1 MSKEQEY
8 VIDLEAE
15 KKELERRYEL
25 LIKAASKHF
34 KNPEQN
40 KEEVRK
46 AFDIAVDAHKDM
58 RRKSGE
64 PYIYHP
70 IEVAMIAAEEM
81 GLGTTSVIC
90 ALLHDVVEDTELTL
104 DDMKNLF
111 GEDVSQ
117 IIDGL
122 TKIEGVFDNVK
133 SIQAENFR
141 KIVLTLS
148 NDVRVIL
155 IKIAD
160 RLHNMR
166 TLEHM
171 RRDKQL
177 KIASETLFLY
187 APLAHRLGLYNIK
200 TELEDLCL
208 KYMEPEAYQ
217 DITKKLE
224 KTHDVRERFI
234 KVFTQ
239 PIIKSLDELNV
250 KYEIKGRTKSVYSI
264 YNKIHNKGVP
274 FDEIY
279 DIFAIRIILDVPQNL
294 EKSEIWRTYSV
305 ITDLYQPKPDR
316 LRDWISFPRAN
327 GYESLHVTVMSPTGK
342 WVEVQIRSQRMDEV
356 AERGYAAHW
365 KYKENNAETAIDEW
379 IGKIRELLEM
389 YQEGDSVDFM
399 DAFKLNLY
407 TQEVYV
413 FTPKGEI
420 RTMPSGSTALDF
432 AYEIH
437 TDLGNKCLGAKVNNK
452 LVPLSYPIKSGDQL
466 EIITS
471 QKQSPKEDWLSFVTT
486 SKAKGRIKAALKEEK
501 RKIADDGKE
510 IFERKA
516 KRLNLNFVPEDM
528 AKILKYFGLND
539 SLEFYY
545 RVGKGMISSA
555 QIKNFYNEEHKKSWY
570 QYLASKISR
579 KEKSKAPEPQSE
591 FKQLLEKT
599 KEKGN
604 ELLIGDSM
612 EKLDY
617 TLSPCCSPIPGDEVF
632 GFVTINEGIKIH
644 KTTCPNAVQML
655 SHYAYR
661 VVNARWVD
669 QKSIAFLTGLKVTG
683 IDEVGIVN
691 KITRLISNQMK
702 VNMRSISFDTDDG
715 TFEGKIIVYVQ
726 DTKHLD
732 ELMSKLKTVP
742 GVLSVKRMDNQIEGK
757 TEVN

>member
-1 MSKEQEY
+1 MSNEKEY
-8 VIDLEAE
+8 VIDVEAE
-15 KKELERRYEL
+15 KKEIERRYDL

-34 KNPEQN
+34 KNESED
-40 KEEVRK
+40 EENIRK
-46 AFDIAVDAHKDM
+46 AFDLAVDAHKDM

-70 IEVAMIAAEEM
+70 IEVAMIVSEEM

-111 GEDVSQ
+111 GDDVSQ

-208 KYMEPEAYQ
+208 KYIEPEAYE
-217 DITKKLE
+217 DITNKLE
-224 KTHDVRERFI
+224 KTLDVRERFV

-239 PIIKSLDELNV
+239 PIIKNLDELGM

-264 YNKIHNKGVP
+264 YNKIHKKGVP

-327 GYESLHVTVMSPTGK
+327 GYESLHVTVMSPSGK
-342 WVEVQIRSQRMDEV
+342 WVEVQIRSLRMDEV

-420 RTMPSGSTALDF
+420 ITMPAGATALDF

-471 QKQSPKEDWLSFVTT
+471 QKQTPKEDWLSFVTT
-486 SKAKGRIKAALKEEK
+486 SKAKGCIKSALKEEK
-501 RKIADDGKE
+501 RKIAEDGKE

-516 KRLNLNFVPEDM
+516 KRLNLHFMPEDM
-528 AKILKYFGLND
+528 NKLLKYFGIND
-539 SLEFYY
+539 TLEFYY

-579 KEKSKAPEPQSE
+579 KEKGKTSQVSSE

-632 GFVTINEGIKIH
+632 GFITINDGIKIH

-661 VVNARWVD
+661 VVKARWVD

-702 VNMRSISFDTDDG
+702 VNMRSISFDTNDG

-742 GVLSVKRMDNQIEGK
+742 GVISVKRMDNQSDTKEI
-757 TEVN
+757 VN